1 MSITPY
7 ANQNVLGL
15 VAYQPGKP
23 IEETARE
30 LGMKPEDIVKLA
42 SNENALGASPRAIAA
57 MQQAVTQAHIY
68 PDGASF
74 ALRSRLAKDFGVS
87 FEQTVAGSGS
97 SELIELLGHAFL
109 NPQAELVAAK
119 YSFAM
124 YALTAK
130 LFNAKYVEVDNKPD
144 WSHDLMGML
153 AAITPQTRLVFI
165 TNPTNPVGTMVYQEE
180 LDAFMERVPEHVVV
194 AFDEAYLDF
203 AEVKPDTL
211 RYVKQ
216 GKNVI
221 LLRTFSKAYGLAG
234 VRVGY
239 GITTPAIADLLNK
252 ARSPFNVN
260 LVAQAAALAALD
272 DREHLERSVRMVR
285 EGRLQYELAFRAW
298 GIEYIPSHTNFILA
312 RVGNGRECFEQALAR
327 GVIMRPMGA
336 YGLGEYIRITIG
348 TKAENERCLAVL
360 REILP
365 GAYGPRFGYSVGRGR
380 ISPPLPGGRAVAWG

>member
-1 MSITPY
+1 MSAFMSITPY
-7 ANQNVLGL
+7 ANQNVCGL

-42 SNENALGASPRAIAA
+42 SNENSLGASPRAIAA
-57 MQQAVTQAHIY
+57 LQQAAAEAHIY

-74 ALRSRLAKDFGVS
+74 ALRSRLAADFGVD
-87 FEQTVAGSGS
+87 FEQTVAGAGS
-97 SELIELLGHAFL
+97 SELITLLGNAML

-124 YALTAK
+124 YAITAR
-130 LFNAKYVEVDNKPD
+130 LFNAKYVEVENKPD
-144 WSHDLMGML
+144 WSHDLEAML

-180 LDAFMERVPEHVVV
+180 LDAFMERVPEHVIV
-194 AFDEAYLDF
+194 AFDEAYIDF

-221 LLRTFSKAYGLAG
+221 VLRTFSKAYGLAG
-234 VRVGY
+234 LRVGY
-239 GITTPAIADLLNK
+239 GITTRAIADLLNK

-260 LVAQAAALAALD
+260 LMAQAAVLAALD
-272 DREHLERSVRMVR
+272 DTEHLAASVQMVR
-285 EGRLQYELAFRAW
+285 EGRAQYEEAFRAW
-298 GIEYIPSHTNFILA
+298 GIEYVPSHTNFILA
-312 RVGNGRECFEQALAR
+312 RVGHGRECFDKCLAQ
-327 GVIMRPMGA
+327 GVILRPMGG
-336 YGLGEYIRITIG
+336 YGLPEYIRITIG
-348 TKAENERCLAVL
+348 TREENERCLEAL
-360 REILP
+360 HAAINNE
-365 GAYGPRFGYSVGRGR
+365 
-380 ISPPLPGGRAVAWG
+380 

>member
-42 SNENALGASPRAIAA
+42 SNENSLGASPHALAA
-57 MQQAVTQAHIY
+57 MQQAVTQAHLY

-87 FEQTVAGSGS
+87 FEQTVAGAGS

-109 NPQAELVAAK
+109 NPQTELVAAK

-124 YALTAK
+124 YSITAK
-130 LFNAKYVEVDNKPD
+130 LFGAKYVEVDNKPD

-153 AAITPQTRLVFI
+153 RAITPQTRLVFI

-216 GKNVI
+216 GRNVI

-239 GITTPAIADLLNK
+239 GITSPAIADLLNK

-260 LVAQAAALAALD
+260 LVAQAGALAALD
-272 DREHLERSVRMVR
+272 DREHLEQSVKMVR

-298 GIEYIPSHTNFILA
+298 GIDYIPSHTNFILA
-312 RVGNGRECFEQALAR
+312 RVGNGRECFDKCLAQ
-327 GVIMRPMGA
+327 GVILRPMNA
-336 YGLGEYIRITIG
+336 YGLSEYIRITIG
-348 TKAENERCLAVL
+348 SPEENARCIAVL
-360 REILP
+360 GDVL
-365 GAYGPRFGYSVGRGR
+365 GK
-380 ISPPLPGGRAVAWG
+380 

>member
-30 LGMKPEDIVKLA
+30 LGMQPEDIVKLA
-42 SNENALGASPRAIAA
+42 SNENSLGASPRAIAA
-57 MQQAVTQAHIY
+57 MQQVVTQAHIY

-74 ALRSRLAKDFGVS
+74 ALRSRLAEDFGVD
-87 FEQTVAGSGS
+87 FGQTVAGSGS
-97 SELIELLGHAFL
+97 SELIELLCHAVL
-109 NPQAELVAAK
+109 NPQTELVAAK

-124 YALTAK
+124 YSIMAK
-130 LFNAKYVEVDNKPD
+130 LFGAKYVAVDNKPD
-144 WSHDLMGML
+144 WSHDLMAML

-180 LDAFMERVPEHVVV
+180 LDAFMERVPEHVIV
-194 AFDEAYLDF
+194 AFDEAYIDF

-260 LVAQAAALAALD
+260 LIAQAAALAALD
-272 DREHLERSVRMVR
+272 DSQHLAASVQMVR

-312 RVGNGRECFEQALAR
+312 RVGNGRECFEKSLAQ
-327 GVIMRPMGA
+327 GVIMRPMDA
-336 YGLGEYIRITIG
+336 YGLPEYIRITIG
-348 TKAENERCLAVL
+348 TKAENERCL
-360 REILP
+360 
-365 GAYGPRFGYSVGRGR
+365 
-380 ISPPLPGGRAVAWG
+380 VALKNALGK